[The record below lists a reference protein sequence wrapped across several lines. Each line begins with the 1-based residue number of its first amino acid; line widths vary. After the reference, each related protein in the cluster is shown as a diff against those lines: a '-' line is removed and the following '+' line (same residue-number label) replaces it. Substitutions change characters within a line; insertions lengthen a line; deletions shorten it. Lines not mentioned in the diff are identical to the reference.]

1 MITYD
6 YSKSNQIIVKL
17 DRKIVG
23 TIKKVDAGWQYFPKG
38 KKTGGEIF
46 RTYQLVQKSLEAE

>member
-6 YSKSNQIIVKL
+6 SSNTNQIAVKF

-23 TIKKVDAGWQYFPKG
+23 HIKKVNDGWQYFPKG

-46 RTYQLVQKSLEAE
+46 RTYQQAQKSLEAE